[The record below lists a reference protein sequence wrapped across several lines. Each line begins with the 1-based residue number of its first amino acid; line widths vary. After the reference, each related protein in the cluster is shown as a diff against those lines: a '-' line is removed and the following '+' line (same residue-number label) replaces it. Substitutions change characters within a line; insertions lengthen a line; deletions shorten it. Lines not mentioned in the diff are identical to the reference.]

1 VVEASKR
8 GHASSSSKSGHAKGH
23 FVKFVPC
30 RALEH
35 FQVHLRQREGGAA
48 AGAPGGGRDRS
59 RERERERE
67 RGGRRKEGGM
77 EGGVCVCVIVFVCIR
92 NGNSHADFL
101 KPKS

>member
-35 FQVHLRQREGGAA
+35 FQVHLRQREGGA
-48 AGAPGGGRDRS
+48 GAGGRRRGGEIDRES
-59 RERERERE
+59 ERERERE
-67 RGGRRKEGGM
+67 EG
-77 EGGVCVCVIVFVCIR
+77 EGKREGWRVVCVCV
-92 NGNSHADFL
+92 
-101 KPKS
+101 

>member
-1 VVEASKR
+1 MPPPPQRAGMR
-8 GHASSSSKSGHAKGH
+8 RATLSSSCRAVPLNISKSTYDKERGGRG
-23 FVKFVPC
+23 
-30 RALEH
+30 RA
-35 FQVHLRQREGGAA
+35 GG
-48 AGAPGGGRDRS
+48 GGGGRDRS